1 MENWTKRRPRRAWS
15 IAGDDLLDHALEQ
28 LGVHRLFQESRCA
41 GGVRLRLDL
50 SVRQRRDDDDRYL
63 THRRQ
68 LLKER
73 HTATGRHHE
82 IEQDE
87 LGLLPSHRHESLHD
101 LMMPAGGGMPL
112 LKKLT

>member
-1 MENWTKRRPRRAWS
+1 MENWTKPGATNRPPRAWS

-63 THRRQ
+63 TRRRQ
-68 LLKER
+68 LLEEL
-73 HTATGRHHE
+73 HT
-82 IEQDE
+82 
-87 LGLLPSHRHESLHD
+87 P
-101 LMMPAGGGMPL
+101 PAGIMRSSRTSWGFSR
-112 LKKLT
+112 LTAMNPCTGSSALMTW